1 MRRRGYAWVRK
12 DVRVFTPVSAERIS
26 HEIVNQIKAAIL
38 AGRVKQGDRLP
49 AERDL
54 AEQFGVSRV
63 TVRDALRILEAAGLV
78 QIRVGARGGAI
89 VTAPGTSRV
98 GEGIANMLLLSTV
111 TPADVTEA
119 RSVFELGSIP
129 LMCERATA
137 DDIAALLE
145 ICDRSDAALAT
156 GDFQVGLSAEFHTR
170 LYRATH
176 NAAIEMIIESFR
188 APLLMLLQRAK
199 EVAPEMGHAGA
210 AEHRAVVEAIVDHD
224 VERAHRIMSEHLA
237 RTADRVGV
245 QGRVHAGS
253 AARPA

>member
-1 MRRRGYAWVRK
+1 MSSVRK
-12 DVRVFTPVSAERIS
+12 DAPVFTPVSAERIS

-63 TVRDALRILEAAGLV
+63 TVRDALRVLEAAGLV

-210 AEHRAVVEAIVDHD
+210 AEHRAVVEAIVDRD

-245 QGRVHAGS
+245 QGRVHAAS